1 MKEFLMMKVV
11 PYLAYLYI
19 RFLRRSMRIEFRGVE
34 ILDQVRKESGCYI
47 LAFWHSRFVLM
58 PYAYPDSRIVVL
70 ASSHR
75 DSRMLGNILTR
86 FGLVRVEGSST
97 RGGTAGLRALLRK
110 VREGYDVGIT
120 PDGPKGPR
128 RKVKQGVIATA
139 RFTGLPVI
147 PVTFSAGTARRLR
160 SWDRTMIPR
169 PFSRGLFLYGDPIL
183 VPRDADDEVM
193 EEYRLK
199 LEETLDRLTDIA
211 DRESGIGPEGSAD
224 AGS

>member
-1 MKEFLMMKVV
+1 MMKVV

-19 RFLRRSMRIEFRGVE
+19 RFLRRTMRIEFRGVQVLE
-34 ILDQVRKESGCYI
+34 QVRKETGSYI
-47 LAFWHSRFVLM
+47 LAFWHSRFILM
-58 PYAYPDSRIVVL
+58 PYAYPGRRIVVL

-128 RKVKQGVIATA
+128 RQVKQGVVATA

-147 PVTFSAGTARRLR
+147 PVTFSAAGARRLG
-160 SWDRTMIPR
+160 SWDRTMLPR
-169 PFSRGLFLYGDPIL
+169 PFSRGLFLYGEPIR
-183 VPRDADDEVM
+183 VPRETDDEGL
-193 EEYRLK
+193 ERYRLR
-199 LEETLDRLTDIA
+199 LESNLDSLTDAA
-211 DRESGIGPEGSAD
+211 DRETGIGPEGNGD
-224 AGS
+224 AGL

>member
-1 MKEFLMMKVV
+1 MMKVV

-19 RFLRRSMRIEFRGVE
+19 RLLYRSMRIEFRGARV
-34 ILDQVRKESGCYI
+34 LDQVRRESGNYI

-58 PYAYPDSRIVVL
+58 PYVYPDRRIVVL
-70 ASSHR
+70 ASAHR

-97 RGGTAGLRALLRK
+97 RGGMAGLRALLRK

-128 RKVKQGVIATA
+128 REVKQGVIATA

-147 PVTFSAGTARRLR
+147 PVAFSAARARRLA
-160 SWDRTMIPR
+160 SWDRTMIPS
-169 PFSRGLFLYGDPIL
+169 PFSRGLFVYGEPI
-183 VPRDADDEVM
+183 VVSRDVDDEGM
-193 EEYRLK
+193 EQYRLK
-199 LEETLDRLTDIA
+199 LENALNRLTDAA
-211 DRESGIGPEGSAD
+211 DRESGIGPEGNGD
-224 AGS
+224 AGE

>member
-1 MKEFLMMKVV
+1 MMKVV

-19 RFLRRSMRIEFRGVE
+19 RLLYRSMRIEFRE
-34 ILDQVRKESGCYI
+34 ARILDQVRRESGNYI

-58 PYAYPDSRIVVL
+58 PYVYPDRRIVVL
-70 ASSHR
+70 ASAHR

-97 RGGTAGLRALLRK
+97 RGGMAGLRALLRK

-128 RKVKQGVIATA
+128 REVKQGVIATA

-147 PVTFSAGTARRLR
+147 PVAFSATRARRLA
-160 SWDRTMIPR
+160 SWDRTLIPR
-169 PFSRGLFLYGDPIL
+169 LFSRGLFVYGEPIM
-183 VPRDADDEVM
+183 VSRDVDDEGM
-193 EEYRLK
+193 EHYRLR
-199 LEETLDRLTDIA
+199 LENALNTLTDAA
-211 DRESGIGPEGSAD
+211 DRETGIGPEGNGD
-224 AGS
+224 AGD

>member
-1 MKEFLMMKVV
+1 MMKVV

-19 RFLRRSMRIEFRGVE
+19 RFLRRSMRIEFRGVQV
-34 ILDQVRKESGCYI
+34 LDQVREASGSYI

-58 PYAYPDSRIVVL
+58 PYAYPDQRIVVL

-128 RKVKQGVIATA
+128 RQVKEGVIATA
-139 RFTGLPVI
+139 RFTGLPVV
-147 PVTFSAGTARRLR
+147 PVTFSAASGRRLR
-160 SWDRTMIPR
+160 SWDRTMLPR
-169 PFSRGLFLYGDPIL
+169 PFTRGLFLYGDPIRI
-183 VPRDADDEVM
+183 PRDTDDEGM
-193 EEYRLK
+193 GAYRLK
-199 LEETLDRLTDIA
+199 LENALNALTDAA
-211 DRESGIGPEGSAD
+211 DRETGIGLEGTVD
-224 AGS
+224 ART

>member
-1 MKEFLMMKVV
+1 MMKVV

-19 RFLRRSMRIEFRGVE
+19 RFLRRSMRIEYRGARV
-34 ILDQVRKESGCYI
+34 LDLVRRESGNYI

-58 PYAYPDSRIVVL
+58 PYAYPDRRIVVL

-128 RKVKQGVIATA
+128 RQVKQGVVATA
-139 RFTGLPVI
+139 RFAGLPVI
-147 PVTFSAGTARRLR
+147 PVTFSAAGARRLG
-160 SWDRTMIPR
+160 SWDRTMLPR
-169 PFSRGLFLYGDPIL
+169 PFSRGLFLYGEPIR
-183 VPRDADDEVM
+183 VPRDTDDDGL
-193 EEYRLK
+193 EEYRLR
-199 LEETLDRLTDIA
+199 LESALDGLTDAA
-211 DRESGIGPEGSAD
+211 DRETGIGPEEDGD

>member
-1 MKEFLMMKVV
+1 MMKVV
-11 PYLAYLYI
+11 PYLAFLYI

-34 ILDQVRKESGCYI
+34 VLDQVRKESGSYI

-58 PYAYPDSRIVVL
+58 PYAYPDRRIVVL

-75 DSRMLGNILTR
+75 DSRMLGNILVR

-128 RKVKQGVIATA
+128 RQVKQGVVATA
-139 RFTGLPVI
+139 RFTGLPII
-147 PVTFSAGTARRLR
+147 PVTFSAASARRLG
-160 SWDRTMIPR
+160 SWDRTMVPR
-169 PFSRGLFLYGDPIL
+169 PFSRGLFLYGDPIRI
-183 VPRDADDEVM
+183 PRDAGDGDM
-193 EEYRLK
+193 EQYRLE
-199 LEETLDRLTDIA
+199 LEGSLNALTDAA
-211 DRESGIGPEGSAD
+211 DRETGIGPEGDAD
-224 AGS
+224 ARS